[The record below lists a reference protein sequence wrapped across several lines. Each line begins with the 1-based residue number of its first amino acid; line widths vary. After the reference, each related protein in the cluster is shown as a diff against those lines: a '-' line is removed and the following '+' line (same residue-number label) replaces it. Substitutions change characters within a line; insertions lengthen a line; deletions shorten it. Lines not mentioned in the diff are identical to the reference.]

1 MEYLLAKE
9 KFINDWAEASTNWG
23 ITKTMGM
30 IHALLMVSENP
41 LCLEQIT
48 NELKIS
54 KSNAN
59 LNIRSLLEWGIVYKH
74 EESFSR
80 REFFVA
86 ERNLWRV
93 FTVVLEKRKKKEL
106 DPMIKLLKEASLDK
120 VECEKSKRF
129 QNTLNDLKSF
139 SRKADIALEN
149 ILHAESSM
157 FMQSFLK
164 LIR

>member
-1 MEYLLAKE
+1 MEYLKAKE
-9 KFINDWAEASTNWG
+9 KFIHEWGETSTNWG
-23 ITKTMGM
+23 INKTMGM
-30 IHALLMVSENP
+30 IHALLMISENP

-48 NELKIS
+48 NELGIS

-59 LNIRSLLEWGIVYKH
+59 LNIRSLIEWGIVYKH
-74 EESFSR
+74 EELSSR

-93 FTVVLEKRKKKEL
+93 FTLVLEKRKKKEL
-106 DPMIKLLKEASLDK
+106 DPMIKLLQEANLDK
-120 VECEKSKRF
+120 VECEKTKRF
-129 QNTLNDLKSF
+129 QNTVNDLKSF

-164 LIR
+164 LVR